1 MNDTSQKQ
9 NKDQYLDLKKVVSI
23 VLKKW
28 YFYVIAI
35 VDFILIAFVLGKI
48 IAPTYE
54 VSSSIYI
61 KENSSLQS
69 QKATEFLQ
77 SFQLFD
83 QNRAFQNEMLI
94 LKSTP
99 LITETVEQLNLEVE
113 YYQTSNLIE
122 KEIYH
127 AAPFVVL
134 YDSSHVQAINVS
146 FCIEF
151 LADGKFYI
159 EAEEDEVTTI
169 DYSSGQIKKS
179 IGNLAVEGSYFQ
191 SDLVMDDLFSFRVF
205 LKDASQ
211 LQDIVGNRYCFVF
224 KDKNSVVKGIKD
236 NLKVAP
242 ENPEVSIVEIR
253 LKDHSKEKAID
264 FVTTLTDIYLKKN
277 LNRKNHLA
285 QNTIAYINSQLEEIS
300 DSLTVAEHRLESFRS
315 GNQVIDISSK
325 ATRIFERLH
334 QLELEKSTTDR
345 QYQYYQYLDEF
356 FEENDDLSDLVVPS
370 SMGITDQTLN
380 DLMRDLIILVN
391 QRSELIGKKQEKSP
405 YLRNIEIQIESL
417 KKPIIENIEFSL
429 RTLDRTMNDL
439 NSKINETKRSLEALP
454 RTERQLV
461 GFERKF
467 QLNDAIYTFLL
478 QRRAEAQIA
487 KASNLPEHEIV
498 EPAQLI
504 RQVFPN
510 PQINY
515 SLAVLLGILVPSML
529 IMLLRFFDDRIKG
542 EQALDEFSDLPFLG
556 SVLKNTDK
564 EEVVVAKNPNT
575 AIAETF
581 RTIRTNLFFFI
592 KRETHKTVLVTSS
605 VAGEGKSF
613 VSLNLAL
620 SLASMGKKVV
630 LVGYD
635 LRKSKQYANL
645 VDDHKVGLAS
655 YYVGS
660 KVLSDIIQTT
670 QYKGL
675 EVITPGVI
683 PPNPLELIA
692 GETTKDIFRSLKKQY
707 EYIVVDSSPIGVV
720 SDAYFLMQY
729 SDINVFV
736 VRENFSKKTIVESV
750 FADMQQKEV
759 KNIGV
764 LLNASRL
771 EDRKYRYEYYNKYN
785 SEESDLK

>member
-1 MNDTSQKQ
+1 MNGSLQRQ
-9 NKDQYLDLKKVVSI
+9 NKDQYLDIRKI
-23 VLKKW
+23 VEIVRKKW

-35 VDFILIAFVLGKI
+35 VDFILLAFVLGKV

-83 QNRAFQNEMLI
+83 QKKAFQNEMLI

-99 LITETVEQLNLEVE
+99 LIIETVEQLNLEIE
-113 YYQTSNLIE
+113 YYRVANLIE
-122 KEIYH
+122 KEIYND
-127 AAPFVVL
+127 APFVVL
-134 YDSSHVQAINVS
+134 YDSSHVQAIDVKFS
-146 FCIEF
+146 IEF
-151 LADGKFYI
+151 QEDGKFII
-159 EAEEDEVTTI
+159 EADGDDVSVI
-169 DYSSGQIKKS
+169 DYATDKVFKNKGTVS
-179 IGNLAVEGSYFQ
+179 LDGSFFQ
-191 SDLVMDDLFSFRVF
+191 SDEVAGDLFSFRVF
-205 LKDASQ
+205 LKDASKIQ
-211 LQDIVGNRYCFVF
+211 NIIDKEYSFVF
-224 KDKNSVVKGIKD
+224 KDKNAVVKGIQR

-242 ENPEVSIVEIR
+242 ENPDVSIVEIR
-253 LKDHSKEKAID
+253 LQDHSYNKAVD
-264 FVTTLTDIYLKKN
+264 FVTTLTDIYLRKN

-325 ATRIFERLH
+325 AGRIFERLH
-334 QLELEKSTTDR
+334 QLELEKSTVDR
-345 QYQYYQYLDEF
+345 QFQYYQYLDEF
-356 FEENDDLSDLVVPS
+356 FKENDDLSDLVVPS
-370 SMGITDQTLN
+370 SMGISDQTLN
-380 DLMRDLIILVN
+380 ELMRDLIILVN

-405 YLRNIEIQIESL
+405 YLKNIEIQIESL
-417 KKPIIENIEFSL
+417 KRPIVENIDFSIKTL
-429 RTLDRTMNDL
+429 KRTLNDL
-439 NSKINETKRSLEALP
+439 TSKINEMKRDLEDLP

-487 KASNLPEHEIV
+487 KASNLPEHEVV
-498 EPAQLI
+498 EPARMV
-504 RQVFPN
+504 RQVFPD
-510 PQINY
+510 PMINY
-515 SLAVLLGILVPSML
+515 SLAVLLGILIPSML

-542 EQALDEFSDLPFLG
+542 EQALDDFSILPFLG
-556 SVLKNTDK
+556 SVLKNTEK
-564 EEVVVAKNPNT
+564 AEVVVAKNPHS

-592 KRETHKTVLVTSS
+592 KRETHKTILITSS

-613 VSLNLAL
+613 ISLNLAL
-620 SLASMGKKVV
+620 SLSNMGKKVV

-635 LRKSKQYANL
+635 LRKSNQYMDL
-645 VDDHKVGLAS
+645 VKDHKNGLSS
-655 YYVGS
+655 YYVGN
-660 KVLSDIIQTT
+660 KVLSDIIQETEF
-670 QYKGL
+670 KGL
-675 EVITPGVI
+675 DVITPGVI

-692 GETTKDIFRSLKKQY
+692 GESTKDVFKSLRKQY
-707 EYIVVDSSPIGVV
+707 DYIVVDSSPVGVV
-720 SDAYFLMQY
+720 SDAYFLMEY

-736 VRENFSKKTIVESV
+736 VRENFSKKSIVENV
-750 FADMQQKEV
+750 FTDMQQKEV
-759 KNIGV
+759 KNLGV
-764 LLNASRL
+764 VLNASRL

-785 SEESDLK
+785 TEETSLK